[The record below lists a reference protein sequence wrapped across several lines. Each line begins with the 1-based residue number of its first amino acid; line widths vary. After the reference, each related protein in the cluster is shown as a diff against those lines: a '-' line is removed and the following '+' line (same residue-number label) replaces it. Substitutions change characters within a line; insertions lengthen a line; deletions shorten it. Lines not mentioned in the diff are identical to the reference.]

1 MRAVFLD
8 RDGVI
13 CRNRDDHV
21 KSWDEFQFLYRAREA
36 IARLTEAG
44 LPVVVIS
51 NQAIVNRGIV
61 PASVVEDIHRRMV
74 AEVEARGG
82 RIAGVYYC
90 PHRPDEQ
97 CGCRKPQPGMLLQ
110 AASDLGIVLEHSY
123 LIGDAVAD
131 IQAAQAVG
139 AKAHMVLSGRGLGQY
154 LESRRRG
161 IDGFRLAVNLWGAVD
176 DLLRIEPLQLM
187 QSGRSLTQSG
197 MIKP

>member
-61 PASVVEDIHRRMV
+61 PASVVEDIHQRMV

-97 CGCRKPQPGMLLQ
+97 CSCRKPQPGMLLQ

-123 LIGDAVAD
+123 LIGDTVAD

-139 AKAHMVLSGRGLGQY
+139 AKAHMVLSGRGLEQY

-161 IDGFRLAVNLWGAVD
+161 INGFRLAVNLWGAVD
-176 DLLRIEPLQLM
+176 DLLRIEPLQLI
-187 QSGRSLTQSG
+187 QSRRSLTQSG
-197 MIKP
+197 IIKP